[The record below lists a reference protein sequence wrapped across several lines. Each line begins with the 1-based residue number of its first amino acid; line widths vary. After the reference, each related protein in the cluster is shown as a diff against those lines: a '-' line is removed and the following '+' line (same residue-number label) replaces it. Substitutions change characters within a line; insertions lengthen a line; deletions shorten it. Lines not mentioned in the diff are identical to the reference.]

1 MTDLITSPQTD
12 TAAEPTTCR
21 STPGNRILVVDDD
34 AAIAELNY
42 RILTRFEYIVDM
54 AYDGADAWS
63 QLQRNTYDL
72 LLTDQR
78 MPHMTGLELI
88 ARVRGAGLA
97 LPIILA
103 SGMIAIEELNQCY
116 GLQIEAFLN
125 KPYTVEQLIQA
136 VEDALDSS
144 RHRSVAR

>member
-1 MTDLITSPQTD
+1 MTELITSHPSD
-12 TAAEPTTCR
+12 PVAEPNTCR
-21 STPGNRILVVDDD
+21 PIAQNRILIVDDD
-34 AAIAELNY
+34 AAIAELNF
-42 RILTRFEYIVDM
+42 RILTRFEYTVDI

-78 MPHMTGLELI
+78 MPRMTGLELI
-88 ARVRGAGLA
+88 ARVRSAGLA

-103 SGMIAIEELNQCY
+103 SGMIEIDKLNQCY

-136 VEDALDSS
+136 VGDALDSP
-144 RHRSVAR
+144 RRRSVAH